1 MSSDPRRQRQARS
14 AGQARRTRPARHPGQ
29 PWDARR
35 ARRAVL
41 DHLLALLAA
50 SPWSETLVLR
60 GSMVMPAWVGP
71 AAREPADLDFL
82 VPPST
87 LVPIDVLDPYPYLP
101 DLAAVQQ
108 WPEAADGAGAHQM
121 WEFEEFDTGGLRAH
135 LPPEGLHWVPEAEP
149 ETTGPEEVL
158 RELVE
163 RHPQVAPGL
172 RLDPASVRETGTWA
186 YDDEN
191 VPGVGIEIRWTT
203 NDTGDTGGAGD
214 AGDDENTGDTGDADR
229 TGPEGTVTV
238 DFARDERMPAPPV
251 RTAVPR
257 GNGTGTTVVRTPS
270 PELALAW
277 KLLWLHADG
286 ERARAKDLYDAVLL
300 AEHCARTL
308 EPALL
313 RRVLAREPGHPGTLA
328 TALPAPPADW
338 ADLLAAHPGHPVL
351 HGSAEQWAARL
362 HAALAPP
369 ASPADGRRGERGP
382 ENPGRRAPTD
392 R

>member
-1 MSSDPRRQRQARS
+1 MSDPRRRRRQD
-14 AGQARRTRPARHPGQ
+14 RPAGQ

-50 SPWSETLVLR
+50 SPWSEALVLR
-60 GSMVMPAWVGP
+60 GSMVLPAWLGP

-87 LVPIDVLDPYPYLP
+87 LVPIDPLDPYPYLP
-101 DLAAVQQ
+101 DLSAVQQ

-121 WEFEEFDTGGLRAH
+121 WEFEEFDAGGLRAH

-149 ETTGPEEVL
+149 ESTGPDEML

-163 RHPQVAPGL
+163 RNPQVAPGL
-172 RLDPASVRETGTWA
+172 LLDPASVRESGTWT

-191 VPGVGIEIRWTT
+191 VPGVGVEVRWLTE
-203 NDTGDTGGAGD
+203 DIGAESTD
-214 AGDDENTGDTGDADR
+214 
-229 TGPEGTVTV
+229 PEGTVTEGTVTESIVTEGTVRV

-257 GNGTGTTVVRTPS
+257 GDGTGATVVRTPS

-277 KLLWLHADG
+277 KLLWLHTDA

-300 AEHCARTL
+300 AERCAHTL
-308 EPALL
+308 DPALL
-313 RRVLAREPGHPGTLA
+313 RRVIAREPGHPGTLA
-328 TALPAPPADW
+328 TVLLPEVPADW

-351 HGSAEQWAARL
+351 HGPAEAWAARL
-362 HAALAPP
+362 RTALAPLTDQL
-369 ASPADGRRGERGP
+369 A
-382 ENPGRRAPTD
+382 NQPTD
-392 R
+392 QSTDIS